1 MSDQWLEG
9 VRVVDLTRLAPGPF
23 CTLLLAELGAD
34 VIKIEDPIGGDYARY
49 YPPMTGEY
57 GALFSALNRDKRSV
71 ALNLKAPEG
80 VATLR
85 RLLEG
90 ADVLLSSFRPG
101 VMARLGLG
109 WGDLAAAFPRL
120 IVCEITGYGQTGP
133 LQARAG
139 HDMNY
144 MALSGLLHQTAR
156 PDTGPVLPGFQLAD
170 LSGALYAA
178 LGITGALYARE
189 RTGRGRFLDIS
200 MTDCAL
206 SFHTFLHGM
215 IRAGDPAAP
224 GDSTLTGAHPCYAI
238 YETGDGR
245 HLAVGALEP
254 KFWAAF
260 CAAIDLPELAAEG
273 LTTGDEAAAVR
284 AQVAARLRTRT
295 LAEWTEVF
303 ADVDACCEPILTPQ
317 EALDHELFRARDLF
331 MSLQG
336 VSYTRTPLHITRDAH
351 TPAPALGQHTAEVLG
366 EVGVTADEL
375 EALKQ
380 AGAVA

>member
-1 MSDQWLEG
+1 MGDQWLDG
-9 VRVVDLTRLAPGPF
+9 VRVVDLTRLVPGPF

-34 VIKIEDPIGGDYARY
+34 VIKVEDPVGGDYARY

-57 GALFSALNRDKRSV
+57 GALFSALNRDKRSIT
-71 ALNLKAPEG
+71 LNLKTPEG
-80 VATLR
+80 VALLR

-101 VMARLGLG
+101 VMERLGLG
-109 WGDLAAAFPRL
+109 AEALAASHPRL

-133 LQARAG
+133 LRERAG

-224 GDSTLTGAHPCYAI
+224 GDSTLTGAHPCYGI
-238 YETGDGR
+238 YETADGR

-260 CAAIDLPELAAEG
+260 CATIGCPELAADG
-273 LTTGDEAAAVR
+273 LTTGAEAATVR

-295 LAEWTEVF
+295 LAQWTEAF
-303 ADVDACCEPILTPQ
+303 ATVDACCEPILTPQ

-331 MSLQG
+331 MTLQG
-336 VSYTRTPLHITRDAH
+336 VSYTRTPLHITRDTH
-351 TPAPALGQHTAEVLG
+351 TPAPALGQHTAEVLA
-366 EVGVTADEL
+366 EVGVSEL
-375 EALKQ
+375 EIKSFVDS
-380 AGAVA
+380 GVI